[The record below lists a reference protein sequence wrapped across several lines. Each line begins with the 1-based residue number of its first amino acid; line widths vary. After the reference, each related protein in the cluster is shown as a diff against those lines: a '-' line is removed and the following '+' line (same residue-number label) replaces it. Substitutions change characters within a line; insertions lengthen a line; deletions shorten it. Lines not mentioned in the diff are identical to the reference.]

1 MCTAFL
7 AAHPCRLPCYLD
19 PNLAVRPFANPHA
32 THIVHLPMPVRPS
45 STPRSDALS
54 LRRLL
59 GYYTLSMLG
68 IALFA
73 AAPLLLAIGAGTVAS
88 QFGCQ
93 VDEGSPHAC
102 WILGWD
108 AGPTFYRLGVMG
120 WYMLVTLPAGAV
132 SMLVATGL
140 LVVHLIRRVQ
150 VGASR

>member
-1 MCTAFL
+1 MRTAFL

-19 PNLAVRPFANPHA
+19 PNLAVRPLANPHA
-32 THIVHLPMPVRPS
+32 THTVHLPMPVRPS

-59 GYYTLSMLG
+59 GYYTLFMLG

-73 AAPLLLAIGAGTVAS
+73 AAPLLLAIGAGTMAS

-120 WYMLVTLPAGAV
+120 WYMLVTLPAGA
-132 SMLVATGL
+132 MLMLGATAL
-140 LVVHLIRRVQ
+140 LVVQLVRHWGSARRH
-150 VGASR
+150 

>member
-1 MCTAFL
+1 MRTAFL

-19 PNLAVRPFANPHA
+19 PNLAVRPLANPHA
-32 THIVHLPMPVRPS
+32 THTVHLPMPVRPS